1 MDMYLNTAIILE
13 LHFKTQIS
21 VKFTRRFSNSM
32 LKKNF
37 NTLPMDTQMQT
48 EHVLYCCLLQTFFFS
63 LFDLLCLL
71 RTLSSLSP
79 INIPR
84 NSSSWHS
91 DTPSQIHGHITV
103 LQKSAILLDMEF
115 LVYSH
120 LFYWYWGL

>member
-1 MDMYLNTAIILE
+1 MNVYLNTAIFLVF
-13 LHFKTQIS
+13 HFKTKIS

-32 LKKNF
+32 LRKNF
-37 NTLPMDTQMQT
+37 NTLPIGTQMQT
-48 EHVLYCCLLQTFFFS
+48 EHVLYCCLLQTFFFL

-91 DTPSQIHGHITV
+91 DTPNRIHGHFTV
-103 LQKSAILLDMEF
+103 LQKHEILFDREF
-115 LVYSH
+115 LLYLY
-120 LFYWYWGL
+120 LFY